1 MSCGQ
6 WICADRNEEKTHCG
20 GVSHNLIKIPCYDV
34 TWIREWERK
43 NVKKIEILVV
53 EDEPKL
59 AQTLADFLKIQN
71 YEVQNAMDGETAL
84 DMFREN
90 KQNIDLILLDLM
102 LPDISGYT
110 VLKEIRKLSEVP
122 VIILSARSAV
132 VDQMSGFEKGADDYI
147 TKPFTLG
154 LVKLHIEAVL
164 KRAGKMRSMLEYRD
178 LRVDLSGQLVYR
190 KDQLME
196 TTRKE
201 FDLLVYFIE
210 HVGIALPRNMILDA
224 VWEYDYTGD
233 VRTIDTLVKQLRK
246 KLGEECNYIRT
257 VYGVGYI
264 FGEDPH
270 ETEGKM

>member
-1 MSCGQ
+1 M
-6 WICADRNEEKTHCG
+6 
-20 GVSHNLIKIPCYDV
+20 
-34 TWIREWERK
+34 
-43 NVKKIEILVV
+43 KKIEILII

-59 AQTLADFLKIQN
+59 AQTVADFLKIQN
-71 YEVQNAMDGETAL
+71 YEVKNAMNGESAL
-84 DMFREN
+84 KIFREK
-90 KQNIDLILLDLM
+90 KQEIDLVLLDLM

-110 VLKEIRKLSEVP
+110 ILKEIRKMSEVP

-132 VDQMSGFEKGADDYI
+132 ADQMSGFEKGADDYI

-164 KRAGKMRSMLEYRD
+164 KRAGKMRSTLEYKD
-178 LRVDLSGQLVYR
+178 LQADLTGQLIYR
-190 KDQLME
+190 NDELVE
-196 TTRKE
+196 TTKKE
-201 FDLLVYFIE
+201 FDLLVYFME
-210 HVGIALPRNMILDA
+210 HVGIVLPRNMIIDA

-270 ETEGKM
+270 EN

>member
-1 MSCGQ
+1 M
-6 WICADRNEEKTHCG
+6 
-20 GVSHNLIKIPCYDV
+20 
-34 TWIREWERK
+34 
-43 NVKKIEILVV
+43 KKIEILIV

-59 AQTLADFLKIQN
+59 AQTLTDFLRIQN
-71 YEVQNAMDGETAL
+71 YEVLHAIAGGKAL
-84 DMFREN
+84 DIFREN
-90 KQNIDLILLDLM
+90 KKKIDLVLLDLM

-164 KRAGKMRSMLEYRD
+164 KRAGKMRSMLEYKELRAD
-178 LRVDLSGQLVYR
+178 LAGQLVYCR
-190 KDQLME
+190 DQLME

-201 FDLLVYFIE
+201 FDLLVYFME
-210 HVGIALPRNMILDA
+210 HVGIVLPRNMILDA

-246 KLGEECNYIRT
+246 KLGEQCNYIRT
-257 VYGVGYI
+257 VYGIGYI

-270 ETEGKM
+270 ETDGKM

>member
-1 MSCGQ
+1 M
-6 WICADRNEEKTHCG
+6 
-20 GVSHNLIKIPCYDV
+20 
-34 TWIREWERK
+34 
-43 NVKKIEILVV
+43 KKIEILVV

-84 DMFREN
+84 EIFREN
-90 KQNIDLILLDLM
+90 KQKIDLILLDLM

-132 VDQMSGFEKGADDYI
+132 ADQMSGFEKGADDYI

-164 KRAGKMRSMLEYRD
+164 KRAGKMRSMLEYKD
-178 LRVDLSGQLVYR
+178 LRVDLSGQLVYCR
-190 KDQLME
+190 DQLME

-201 FDLLVYFIE
+201 FDLLVYFME
-210 HVGIALPRNMILDA
+210 HVGIVLPRNMILDA